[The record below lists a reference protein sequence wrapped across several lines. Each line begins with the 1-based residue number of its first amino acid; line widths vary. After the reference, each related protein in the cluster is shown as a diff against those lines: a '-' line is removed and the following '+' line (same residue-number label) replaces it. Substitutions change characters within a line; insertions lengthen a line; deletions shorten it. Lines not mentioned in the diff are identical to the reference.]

1 MTYRFKKRIKM
12 RKSIITIIAFTLTF
26 LLSNKAEAQQDPN
39 FTLYNFNMNI
49 INPAYAG
56 TKDSP
61 ELNLVYRSQ
70 FLGIDDAPRTVS
82 MAYSK
87 NVGRNLGIGISLIND
102 KVFILKQTDVAV
114 DISYKIKLSEQTKL
128 YFGLK
133 AGGGFTNIDL
143 TRAYDGGDDPLF
155 LENQDFFNPH
165 VGAGIHVQNEN
176 FYITVSTPNFLKGK
190 RYEKQGN
197 APTVAIDNSHLY
209 IGTGVN
215 LSLSENL
222 MVTPMFMMRNV
233 EGGPNSYDMGAAFD
247 IHKKIIIGM
256 NYRVKEMISSYT
268 LLNVSDKLKFGVAYD
283 VTMSDLYLVDQRG
296 SIEFIFKYQ
305 F

>member
-1 MTYRFKKRIKM
+1 M

-26 LLSNKAEAQQDPN
+26 LVSNKAEAQQDPN

-197 APTVAIDNSHLY
+197 APTVAIDNSHFYL
-209 IGTGVN
+209 GTGVN

-233 EGGPNSYDMGAAFD
+233 EGVPNSYDMGAAFD
-247 IHKKIIIGM
+247 IHKKVIIGM

-268 LLNVSDKLKFGVAYD
+268 LLDVSDKLKFGVAYD

>member
-1 MTYRFKKRIKM
+1 M

-26 LLSNKAEAQQDPN
+26 LVSNKAEAKQDPN

-197 APTVAIDNSHLY
+197 APTVAIDNSHFYL
-209 IGTGVN
+209 GTGVN

-233 EGGPNSYDMGAAFD
+233 EGVPNSYDMGAAFD
-247 IHKKIIIGM
+247 IHKKVIIGM

-268 LLNVSDKLKFGVAYD
+268 LLDVSDKLKFGVAYD

>member
-1 MTYRFKKRIKM
+1 M

-26 LLSNKAEAQQDPN
+26 LLSNKAEEQQDPN

-197 APTVAIDNSHLY
+197 APTVAIDNSHFYL
-209 IGTGVN
+209 GTGVN

-233 EGGPNSYDMGAAFD
+233 EGVPNSYDMGAAFD
-247 IHKKIIIGM
+247 IHKKVIIGM

-268 LLNVSDKLKFGVAYD
+268 LLDVSDKLKFGVAYD

>member
-1 MTYRFKKRIKM
+1 M

-197 APTVAIDNSHLY
+197 APTVAIDNSHFY

-233 EGGPNSYDMGAAFD
+233 EGVPNSYDMGAAFD

>member
-26 LLSNKAEAQQDPN
+26 LVSNKAEAQQDPN

-197 APTVAIDNSHLY
+197 APTVAIDNSHFYL
-209 IGTGVN
+209 GTGVN

-233 EGGPNSYDMGAAFD
+233 EGVPNSYDMGAAFD

>member
-1 MTYRFKKRIKM
+1 M

-102 KVFILKQTDVAV
+102 KVFILKQTDVDV

-165 VGAGIHVQNEN
+165 VGAGIHVQNEK

-197 APTVAIDNSHLY
+197 APTIAIDNSHFYL
-209 IGTGVN
+209 GTGVN

-233 EGGPNSYDMGAAFD
+233 EGVPNSYDMGAAFD
-247 IHKKIIIGM
+247 IHKKVIIGM

-268 LLNVSDKLKFGVAYD
+268 LLDVSDKLKFGVAYD

>member
-1 MTYRFKKRIKM
+1 M

-165 VGAGIHVQNEN
+165 VGAGIHVQNKN

-197 APTVAIDNSHLY
+197 APTVAIDNSHFYL
-209 IGTGVN
+209 GTGVN

-233 EGGPNSYDMGAAFD
+233 EGVPNSYDMGAAFD
-247 IHKKIIIGM
+247 IHKKVIIGM

>member
-1 MTYRFKKRIKM
+1 M

-26 LLSNKAEAQQDPN
+26 LVSNKAEAQQDPN

-87 NVGRNLGIGISLIND
+87 NVGRNLGLGVSLIND

-165 VGAGIHVQNEN
+165 VGAGIHVQNEK

-197 APTVAIDNSHLY
+197 APTVAIDNSHFYL
-209 IGTGVN
+209 GTGVN

-233 EGGPNSYDMGAAFD
+233 EGVPNSYDMGAAFD
-247 IHKKIIIGM
+247 IHKKVIIGM

-268 LLNVSDKLKFGVAYD
+268 LLDVSDKLKFGVAYD